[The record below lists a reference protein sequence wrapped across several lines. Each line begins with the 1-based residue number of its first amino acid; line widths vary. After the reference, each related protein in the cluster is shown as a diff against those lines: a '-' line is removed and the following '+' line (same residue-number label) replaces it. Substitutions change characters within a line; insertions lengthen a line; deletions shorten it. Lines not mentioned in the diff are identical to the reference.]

1 MWSEQESESLSLLS
15 SSYPRHDSPTLLSA
29 HLILHLLHRGCETWV
44 VREGYE
50 GLVRGND
57 ENVQLPPY
65 DNTPVSKD
73 VTIADPGFLKTLRFG
88 DGTLL
93 RDGTYGH
100 SGGRSLKG
108 RYIIR
113 VGWDDV
119 RGYLP
124 QVSSLF
130 CGEGGKVD
138 DWTLGWNFD
147 RHCEV

>member
-1 MWSEQESESLSLLS
+1 MHTCLSTHPFLRL
-15 SSYPRHDSPTLLSA
+15 PR
-29 HLILHLLHRGCETWV
+29 RGCETWV

-57 ENVQLPPY
+57 ENVHLPPY
-65 DNTPVSKD
+65 DNTPMTKG
-73 VTIADPGFLKTLRFG
+73 VTIADPDFLKTLRFG

-93 RDGTYGH
+93 RDGTFDH

-124 QVSSLF
+124 QVSSPL
-130 CGEGGKVD
+130 CRKGSKLTRCC
-138 DWTLGWNFD
+138 TLGRNLD